1 MESMHPY
8 GPDAPKEDYVGLAF
22 GALAFSF
29 ALGTGLNAVVAL
41 GVATL
46 RAQAALTPKIDLSAP
61 PAMVL
66 LWGTLAAC
74 AASAV
79 ATWAWLAPIRNA
91 YRQGALAMVS
101 FFASF
106 MVTLLM
112 VPVNELGGRPA
123 LGVLAAAAF
132 VAAWVLAR
140 RIRASRPAA

>member
-29 ALGTGLNAVVAL
+29 ALGTGLNAIVAL
-41 GVATL
+41 GVSAL
-46 RAQAALTPKIDLSAP
+46 RAQAALAPKIDLSAP

-66 LWGTLAAC
+66 LWGTLLAC

-79 ATWAWLAPIRNA
+79 STWAWLRPIRNG

-112 VPVNELGGRPA
+112 VPVNEIGGRTA
-123 LGVLAAAAF
+123 LAILAIVALLAA
-132 VAAWVLAR
+132 WTLAR
-140 RIRASRPAA
+140 RIRASRPPA